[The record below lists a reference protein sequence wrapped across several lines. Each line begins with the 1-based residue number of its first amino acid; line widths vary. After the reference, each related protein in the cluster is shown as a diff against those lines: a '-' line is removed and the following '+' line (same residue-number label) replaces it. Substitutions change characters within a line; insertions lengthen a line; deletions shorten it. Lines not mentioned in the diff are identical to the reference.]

1 MMCEGSMDI
10 DNINA
15 LIAFNE
21 SQKNE
26 IAKMVN
32 HLEKNGLDYHQIIKM
47 IEKRDSDRQ
56 NMIDI
61 YAKFDALNIE
71 DCFLMAS
78 IVKTRKSYI
87 SLQERQCEEDA
98 LLNLDCVYWVKL
110 LEKTN
115 VREYMDY
122 TAYEDML
129 TKFKTRD
136 KDNHIIFSANNV
148 FNFIDALLMNRH
160 TMYATKIKGII
171 DNLSGSYKTNQG
183 NSLSAVFILNSPSYS
198 NAIGWEKLQMIDD
211 LRDAVNQMFNLPKN
225 EEKLNAFIYGYNVGE
240 WYDLDSGL
248 LRIKRYGNG
257 NVHLHLSDLVY
268 DKIVD
273 VYSHLAIK
281 ILDVDYSKTKR
292 KTFKFVGNLG

>member
-26 IAKMVN
+26 IEKMAN
-32 HLEKNGLDYHQIIKM
+32 HLENNGLDYHQIIAM
-47 IEKRDSDRQ
+47 VQNRDSDRQ

-78 IVKTRKSYI
+78 IVKSRKSYI

-115 VREYMDY
+115 IREYMDY

-136 KDNHIIFSANNV
+136 KDNHIVFSANNV

-171 DNLSGSYKTNQG
+171 DSLSGSYKTNQG
-183 NSLSAVFILNSPSYS
+183 NSLSAVFILNSPSYT

-225 EEKLNAFIYGYNVGE
+225 EEKLNAFIYGFNVGE

-273 VYSHLAIK
+273 IYSHLAIK